1 MKCALRFNLE
11 YREKYMKNYLKLMRV
26 HHYLK
31 NVLIFL
37 PLVFSQNLFDVT
49 LLKKTI
55 LGFLSFSILSSIV
68 YIVNDIQD
76 VEKDRAHPTKC
87 KRPIASGAVSV
98 KEAYI
103 LAVVIAVLGITLN
116 YFACGFDL
124 LGWGFVILYVGL
136 NFAYS
141 MGLKN
146 LPIIDITI
154 LVSGFL
160 IRVLYGSAVT
170 AIEVSN
176 WLYLTVISMSFY
188 LGLGKRRNELVTQGS
203 KSRKV
208 LKFYN
213 HDFLDKNMY
222 MCLGLTIVF
231 YSLWCVDSTTIARYS
246 NSNIVWT
253 VPLVMLICMKYS
265 LNVEGN
271 SDGDPVSVLLKDK
284 ILMGMVFLYAMIV
297 LFIIYL

>member
-1 MKCALRFNLE
+1 
-11 YREKYMKNYLKLMRV
+11 MKNYLKLMRV

-37 PLVFSQNLFDVT
+37 PLVFSQNLFDLT

-55 LGFLSFSILSSIV
+55 LGFFAFSILSSIV

-76 VEKDRAHPTKC
+76 VEKDRKHPTKC

-103 LAVVIAVLGITLN
+103 LAVVIAVIGITLN
-116 YFACGFDL
+116 YFACGVNL
-124 LGWGFVILYVGL
+124 LGWGFVLLYVGL

-188 LGLGKRRNELVTQGS
+188 LGLGKRRNELDAQGS

-231 YSLWCVDSTTIARYS
+231 YSLWCVDSTTIERYS

-284 ILMGMVFLYAMIV
+284 ILMGMVFLYVLIV
-297 LFIIYL
+297 LLIIYL

>member
-1 MKCALRFNLE
+1 
-11 YREKYMKNYLKLMRV
+11 MKNYLKLMRV

-37 PLVFSQNLFDVT
+37 PLVFSQNLFDLT

-55 LGFLSFSILSSIV
+55 LGFFAFSILSSIV
-68 YIVNDIQD
+68 YIINDIQD
-76 VEKDRAHPTKC
+76 VEKDRKHPTKC

-103 LAVVIAVLGITLN
+103 LAVLIAVIGITLN
-116 YFACGFDL
+116 YFACGVNL
-124 LGWGFVILYVGL
+124 LGWGFVLLYVGL

-188 LGLGKRRNELVTQGS
+188 LGLGKRRNELDAQGS

-231 YSLWCVDSTTIARYS
+231 YSLWCVDSTTIERYS

-284 ILMGMVFLYAMIV
+284 ILMGMVFFYVIIV
-297 LFIIYL
+297 LLIIYL

>member
-1 MKCALRFNLE
+1 MK
-11 YREKYMKNYLKLMRV
+11 KYLKLMRI

-37 PLVFSQNLFDVT
+37 PLIFSQHLFDANLF
-49 LLKKTI
+49 KKTI

-68 YIVNDIQD
+68 YVINDIQD
-76 VEKDRAHPTKC
+76 VEKDRRHSTKC
-87 KRPIASGAVSV
+87 KRPIASGAVSM
-98 KEAYI
+98 KSAYI
-103 LAVVIAVLGITLN
+103 LIVVIAIIGVILN
-116 YFACGFDL
+116 YLACGFNFKAWAL
-124 LGWGFVILYVGL
+124 VIMYIGF

-141 MGLKN
+141 MGFKN

-160 IRVLYGSAVT
+160 LRVLYGSAIT
-170 AIEVSN
+170 YIEVSK

-188 LGLGKRRNELVTQGS
+188 LGLGKRRNELKTEGS
-203 KSRKV
+203 KTRKV
-208 LKFYN
+208 LKYYN
-213 HDFLDKNMY
+213 HGFLDKNMY

-231 YSLWCVDSTTIARYS
+231 YSLWCVDSVTIERYS

-265 LNVEGN
+265 LNIEGD

-284 ILMGMVFLYAMIV
+284 ILIGMVLLYAIIL
-297 LFIIYL
+297 LFIIYI

>member
-1 MKCALRFNLE
+1 MK
-11 YREKYMKNYLKLMRV
+11 KYLKLMRI

-37 PLVFSQNLFDVT
+37 PLIFSQNLFEGN
-49 LLKKTI
+49 LFKKTI

-68 YIVNDIQD
+68 YVINDIQD
-76 VEKDRAHPTKC
+76 VEKDRRHSTKC
-87 KRPIASGAVSV
+87 KRPIASGAVSIRS
-98 KEAYI
+98 AYTLI
-103 LAVVIAVLGITLN
+103 VGISIVGVLLN
-116 YFACGFDL
+116 YLACGLNFKAWAL
-124 LGWGFVILYVGL
+124 VIMYLGF

-141 MGLKN
+141 MGFKN

-160 IRVLYGSAVT
+160 LRVLYGSAIT
-170 AIEVSN
+170 NIEVSK
-176 WLYLTVISMSFY
+176 WLYLTVIAMSFY
-188 LGLGKRRNELVTQGS
+188 LGLGKRRNELKTEGS
-203 KSRKV
+203 KTRKV
-208 LKFYN
+208 LKYYN
-213 HDFLDKNMY
+213 HGFLDKNMY

-231 YSLWCVDSTTIARYS
+231 YSLWCVDSVTIQRYS

-265 LNVEGN
+265 LNIEGD

-284 ILMGMVFLYAMIV
+284 ILIGMVLLYSIIL
-297 LFIIYL
+297 LFIIYI

>member
-1 MKCALRFNLE
+1 MK
-11 YREKYMKNYLKLMRV
+11 KYLKLMRV

-37 PLVFSQNLFDVT
+37 PLIFSQNLFDGD
-49 LLKKTI
+49 LFRKTI

-68 YIVNDIQD
+68 YVINDIQD
-76 VEKDRAHPTKC
+76 VEKDRRHSTKC

-98 KEAYI
+98 KSAYI
-103 LAVVIAVLGITLN
+103 LIGIISIIGILLN
-116 YFACGFDL
+116 YLACGLNFKAWVL
-124 LGWGFVILYVGL
+124 VIMYIGF

-141 MGLKN
+141 MGFKN

-160 IRVLYGSAVT
+160 LRVLYGSAIT
-170 AIEVSN
+170 NIEVSK
-176 WLYLTVISMSFY
+176 WLYLTVIAMSFY
-188 LGLGKRRNELVTQGS
+188 LGLGKRRNELKTEGS
-203 KSRKV
+203 KTRKV
-208 LKFYN
+208 LKYYN
-213 HDFLDKNMY
+213 HGFLDKNMY

-231 YSLWCVDSTTIARYS
+231 YSLWCVDSVTIQRYS

-265 LNVEGN
+265 LNIEGD

-284 ILMGMVFLYAMIV
+284 ILIGMVLLYAII
-297 LFIIYL
+297 LLLIIYM

>member
-1 MKCALRFNLE
+1 MK
-11 YREKYMKNYLKLMRV
+11 KYLKLMRI

-37 PLVFSQNLFDVT
+37 PLIFSQNLFDAS
-49 LLKKTI
+49 LFKKTI

-68 YIVNDIQD
+68 YVINDIQD
-76 VEKDRAHPTKC
+76 VEKDRRHSTKC
-87 KRPIASGAVSV
+87 KRPIASGAVSI
-98 KEAYI
+98 KSAYI
-103 LAVVIAVLGITLN
+103 LVIVISIIGIMLN
-116 YFACGFDL
+116 YLACGLNFKAWAL
-124 LGWGFVILYVGL
+124 VIMYIGL

-141 MGLKN
+141 MGFKN

-160 IRVLYGSAVT
+160 FRVLYGSAIT
-170 AIEVSN
+170 YIEVSK

-188 LGLGKRRNELVTQGS
+188 LGLGKRRNELKTEGS
-203 KSRKV
+203 KTRKV
-208 LKFYN
+208 LKYYN
-213 HDFLDKNMY
+213 HGFLDKNMY

-231 YSLWCVDSTTIARYS
+231 YSLWCVDSVTIQRYS

-265 LNVEGN
+265 LNIEGD
-271 SDGDPVSVLLKDK
+271 SDGDPVSVLLNDK
-284 ILMGMVFLYAMIV
+284 VLIGMVLLYAIIL
-297 LFIIYL
+297 LFIIYI

>member
-1 MKCALRFNLE
+1 
-11 YREKYMKNYLKLMRV
+11 MKNYLKLMRV

-37 PLVFSQNLFDVT
+37 PLVFSQNLFDLT

-55 LGFLSFSILSSIV
+55 LGFFAFSILSSIV
-68 YIVNDIQD
+68 YIINDIQD
-76 VEKDRAHPTKC
+76 VEKDRKHPTKC

-103 LAVVIAVLGITLN
+103 LAVVIAVIGITLN
-116 YFACGFDL
+116 YFACGVNL
-124 LGWGFVILYVGL
+124 LGWGFVLLYVGL

-188 LGLGKRRNELVTQGS
+188 LGLGKRRNELDAQGS

-231 YSLWCVDSTTIARYS
+231 YSLWCVDSTTIERYS

-284 ILMGMVFLYAMIV
+284 ILMGMVFFYVIIV
-297 LFIIYL
+297 LLIIYL

>member
-1 MKCALRFNLE
+1 MK
-11 YREKYMKNYLKLMRV
+11 KYLKLMRV

-37 PLVFSQNLFDVT
+37 PLVFSQNLFDLT

-68 YIVNDIQD
+68 YIINDIQD
-76 VEKDRAHPTKC
+76 VEKDRKHPTKC

-98 KEAYI
+98 RQAYI
-103 LAVVIAVLGITLN
+103 LAIVIAIIGIVLN
-116 YFACGFDL
+116 YFACGSNI
-124 LGWGFVILYVGL
+124 LGWIFVLLYVGL

-160 IRVLYGSAVT
+160 LRVLYGSAVT
-170 AIEVSN
+170 SIEVSN
-176 WLYLTVISMSFY
+176 WLYLTVIAMSFY
-188 LGLGKRRNELVTQGS
+188 LGLGKRRNELDTQGS

-213 HDFLDKNMY
+213 HAFLDKNMY

-231 YSLWCVDSTTIARYS
+231 YSLWCVDGTTIARYS

-265 LNVEGN
+265 LDVEGN

-284 ILMGMVFLYAMIV
+284 ILMGMVFLYALIV
-297 LFIIYL
+297 LLIIYL

>member
-1 MKCALRFNLE
+1 
-11 YREKYMKNYLKLMRV
+11 MKNYLKLMRV

-37 PLVFSQNLFDVT
+37 PLVFSQNLFDLP

-68 YIVNDIQD
+68 YIINDIQD
-76 VEKDRAHPTKC
+76 VEKDRKHPTKC

-103 LAVVIAVLGITLN
+103 LAVAIAVIGVTVN
-116 YFACGFDL
+116 YFACRFNL
-124 LGWGFVILYVGL
+124 LGWGFITLYVGL

-188 LGLGKRRNELVTQGS
+188 LGLGKRRNELNAQGS
-203 KSRKV
+203 QSRKV

-246 NSNIVWT
+246 NTNIVWT

-284 ILMGMVFLYAMIV
+284 ILMMMVLIYMIILLV
-297 LFIIYL
+297 EIY